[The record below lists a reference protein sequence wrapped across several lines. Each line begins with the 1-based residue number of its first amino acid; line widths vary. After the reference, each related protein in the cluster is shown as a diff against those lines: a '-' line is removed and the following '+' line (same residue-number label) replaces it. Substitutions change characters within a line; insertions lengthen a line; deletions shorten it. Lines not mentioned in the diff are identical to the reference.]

1 MPWELCDT
9 TFTSYA
15 IIDFEDEAEVLLY
28 KKRLMEEQ
36 IKKAVELGIT
46 NGERLEDP
54 ILRREAIVMIMR
66 LYELLKK

>member
-1 MPWELCDT
+1 
-9 TFTSYA
+9 
-15 IIDFEDEAEVLLY
+15 
-28 KKRLMEEQ
+28 MEEQ
-36 IKKAVELGIT
+36 IKKAVELGIS

>member
-36 IKKAVELGIT
+36 IKKAVELGIS